1 MNSVE
6 LLKFCAKD
14 KTRGSLDIAIDIIE
28 ASSSIAKNL
37 KPQKLIT
44 LLKKIM
50 KNQPSMALVIN
61 ICSKIIHLIEDNEL
75 DDIILLKKNLLDT
88 SQKVCSNATKYLNN
102 KSICTISYSR
112 EVFCSIVNSDC
123 KEVYIGVAHPKK
135 EGETFA
141 LDLKD
146 SGKKVVL
153 FEDNNYLFGARMC
166 DVFVSGADA
175 VFDDAFVNKSQ
186 TFSLC
191 LFANYFKKPFYVVA
205 NTYKYLSTD
214 LRKYY
219 KILQM
224 PKKEV
229 TKKDLDTYNVYFE
242 EIPLELVTLIRG

>member
-14 KTRGSLDIAIDIIE
+14 KMRGSLDIVIDIIE
-28 ASSSIAKNL
+28 ASFSLAKNL
-37 KPQKLIT
+37 KPRKLIT
-44 LLKKIM
+44 LLKKIIN
-50 KNQPSMALVIN
+50 NQPSMALVIS
-61 ICSKIIHLIEDNEL
+61 ICSKIIHLIEDNKL
-75 DDIILLKKNLLDT
+75 DDIILLKKDLLDD
-88 SQKVCSNATKYLNN
+88 SQKVCSRAIKYLNN

-123 KEVYIGVAHPKK
+123 KEIYIGVAHPKK
-135 EGETFA
+135 EGEAFA
-141 LDLKD
+141 LDLKN
-146 SGKKVVL
+146 SGKKVIL

-166 DVFVSGADA
+166 DVFISGADA
-175 VFDDAFVNKSQ
+175 IFDHTFVNKSQ

-205 NTYKYLSTD
+205 NNYKYLPTD
-214 LRKYY
+214 LKKYY

-229 TKKDLDTYNVYFE
+229 TKKDLDIYNAYFE
-242 EIPLELVTLIRG
+242 EIPLELVTLIGR

>member
-28 ASSSIAKNL
+28 ASFSIAKNL

-61 ICSKIIHLIEDNEL
+61 ICSKIIYLIENDKL
-75 DDIILLKKNLLDT
+75 DEIILLKKDLIDA
-88 SQKVCSNATKYLNN
+88 SQKVCSNAIQYLNN

-141 LDLKD
+141 LDLKNN
-146 SGKKVVL
+146 GKKVVL
-153 FEDNNYLFGARMC
+153 FEDNNYLFGAKMC
-166 DVFVSGADA
+166 DVFISGADA
-175 VFDDAFVNKSQ
+175 IFDNVFVNKSQ

-205 NTYKYLSTD
+205 NAYKYLSPN

-219 KILQM
+219 KILHM

-229 TKKDLDTYNVYFE
+229 TKKDLDVYNVYFE